1 MTLQQLLVGGRR
13 ARTRINAWPLRW
25 RVLLFAALLV
35 SSACITYLVWIEPLQ
50 QANSS
55 QAKRFALQ
63 TAQLKKTRG
72 ELDAAV
78 KVRAANKDVAELAAL
93 GLNRNRL
100 DQQLDQARPPSATPL
115 AQTLTELLRRRE
127 GLTLLSL
134 SAVVPAA
141 SSAPLSAS
149 LSAASA
155 PQSGTLTRQGVEIA
169 VAGSYA
175 ELTLYLQALETALP
189 DLRWG
194 KLTLKS
200 SPQISELSLQLFVI
214 GVTP

>member
-1 MTLQQLLVGGRR
+1 
-13 ARTRINAWPLRW
+13 
-25 RVLLFAALLV
+25 VLLFAALLL

-141 SSAPLSAS
+141 SSAPLSVPS
-149 LSAASA
+149 TVPLSAASA

>member
-13 ARTRINAWPLRW
+13 ARTRINAWPLKW
-25 RVLLFAALLV
+25 RVLLFAALLL

-93 GLNRNRL
+93 DLNRNRL

-141 SSAPLSAS
+141 SSAPLSA
-149 LSAASA
+149 ASA

-200 SPQISELSLQLFVI
+200 SPQMSELSLQLFVI